1 MSRFLTSIADH
12 EPLQARANNAINGS
26 DSESFVMARFLLA
39 CRGEGQWGSREDD
52 NSKIDM
58 MMSIEHPWCP
68 KERMLILCQAKSGK
82 SYGRMEKG
90 GGFKLATRAKSE
102 ARRTNHAICI
112 LWIDRDADC
121 GFWAYIHPNS
131 TETGQ
136 KYGDHHRI
144 GPAMVYDL
152 ARAISQA
159 SGHRHGGRG
168 VIIPETMSNLKAG
181 RSEALAS
188 YRSQKVVRSPV
199 LGDVEFTMHGWRHMF
214 RKSRSASN
222 KQASLRLIPRLP
234 AILRHRPSTMALLD
248 IRLESNRQLE
258 TRTAEYLLKFR
269 DVRRRSALGVEVTTT
284 VHVRVVEEIRYPR
297 RWDRSAMLSQQIKRR
312 VVLKSAYYKDV

>member
-1 MSRFLTSIADH
+1 MSRFLASVADN
-12 EPLQARANNAINGS
+12 EALQTRAKNAINGS
-26 DSESFVMARFLLA
+26 DAESFAMARFLLA

-58 MMSIEHPWCP
+58 MMSVEHPWCP
-68 KERMLILCQAKSGK
+68 KERMLILCQVKSGA
-82 SYGRMEKG
+82 SYGHMEKG
-90 GGFKLATRAKSE
+90 GGFKLANRAKAE
-102 ARRTNHAICI
+102 ARRTNHPVCI

-121 GFWAYIHPNS
+121 GFWAYVHPHS
-131 TETGQ
+131 TATGQ

-152 ARAISQA
+152 ARSISQA
-159 SGHRHGGRG
+159 SGNRRGGRG
-168 VIIPETMSNLKAG
+168 VIVPETVSDLKAG

-199 LGDVEFTMHGWRHMF
+199 LGDIEFTMHGWRHMF

-234 AILRHRPSTMALLD
+234 AILKHRPSTMALLGL
-248 IRLESNRQLE
+248 RVERERQLE
-258 TRTAEYLLKFR
+258 IRTAEYLLKFG
-269 DVRRRSALGVEVTTT
+269 DVRRRSALGVDATTT
-284 VHVRVVEEIRYPR
+284 AYVRVIEEICYPQH
-297 RWDRSAMLSQQIKRR
+297 WDRSAMLSQQIKRR
-312 VVLKSAYYKDV
+312 VILKSAYYKDV